1 MEWCLVRSTA
11 WLRVDEMVEGLVHHL
26 DYQTGVR
33 LVRKMESTR
42 ADQKAEGLVH
52 HSVLLMER
60 CLVEM
65 TEM

>member
-1 MEWCLVRSTA
+1 MEVTRDDQKA
-11 WLRVDEMVEGLVHHL
+11 EGLVQHL
-26 DYQTGVR
+26 ADQMEIDSVR
-33 LVRKMESTR
+33 PMESTR